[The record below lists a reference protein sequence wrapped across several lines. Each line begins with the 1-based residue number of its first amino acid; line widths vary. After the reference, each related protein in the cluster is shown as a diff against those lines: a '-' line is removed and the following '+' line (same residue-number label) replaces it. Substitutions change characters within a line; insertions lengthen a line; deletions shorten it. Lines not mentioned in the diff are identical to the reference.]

1 MTIKRQHR
9 FRFFLQTTICSAV
22 FLSCFDTFAQT
33 AQYTGTAEETIIT
46 LPLADN
52 VDYTI
57 EGKDRELYL
66 SFSRPLADRLQDI
79 AAKLPSLV
87 AAANI
92 ANNQKSML
100 LTLKEPLSVQNFRN
114 DGNLIIK
121 LRKQDGE
128 LADRGIDS
136 RLNRLLLN
144 YGNHQDFSRFSFEF
158 APGRKPE
165 YIVKAGPETTTVS
178 FKKRPDLKT
187 SKLEN
192 YGKAAYVLQQINPE
206 GGLDIIFPA
215 KLKKSFEHENK
226 IVFDLENSLLPQQQN
241 TEIVPPVAT
250 APINIRNQNLTRLQT
265 AMTSAQVAPVQPNQV
280 ASLSFSWN
288 MPVGLSVFRRG
299 NYIWVIFDHPQN
311 LDIESLRE
319 AAAPVADEVLQI
331 PHPGAA
337 ILRILPK
344 TKLNASVR
352 KEGLLWIVDLFTRDA
367 PEETKD
373 LPVYT
378 QYNVSNQPYLFIP
391 STAAG
396 EVVSIIDPEVGDLIV
411 TGTSTDIGLGIK
423 DEYRYPDLTLL
434 PTIQGVALNAD
445 ALDIALSRGNTGY
458 TIQAV
463 RRGLNISPD
472 LDFLKHQEQLNQI
485 DNRIARLSA
494 DFNKELLGKTF
505 AEAEDQLRQEIIKAE
520 DEQKNNA
527 KLELAKYYISQGLG
541 TNALNIL
548 NKLIADKAPETE
560 TERFHGLLGVAN
572 FLAGRYEQALENF
585 SFGRLPEINE
595 AVFWRTLA
603 ASALEPTPENNAVL
617 ISYLNLV
624 RNYPPEIRGAIAKVG
639 AVTAIA
645 AGDDITAQS
654 FIDILKTMDTPRNLM
669 PLVNYLTAEKILMQ
683 GYPRNAIQEYRKA
696 ANSND
701 LKYSSLAR
709 KKIADLE
716 IRLNVIPPAKAIRE
730 LEGLRFAWGEI
741 EFKKQLLSDLSDL
754 YVRNFDYYQ
763 ALRTLQNLEKI
774 SPAVDKPKIE
784 RRMVKLIEDIYL
796 NNQAD
801 NLSALKSL
809 ALYQDYNW
817 LPPKSRHYNAII
829 QKLADRLVA
838 VDLLD
843 RAYELLD
850 SRLRTGELTALE
862 KATFG
867 SRLALIQLF
876 NGQNHEALDILDRT
890 ETPGLPKTIELQ
902 RRIVRAKALSGT
914 GNEAQA
920 LELLK
925 DDYSKNALLL
935 KSEIFWNGNMWG
947 DAADAIKYLIEK
959 PTPGQ
964 PLSEEQ
970 INYILD
976 WATALK
982 KAGRETVIVRLRNKF
997 MPYFKDT
1004 KYYSAFSVLTDT
1016 LENDQINIRVID
1028 KAINDIETFSD
1039 FAKIYNK
1046 SLLKSNLTEA
1056 PAVQNNVRQ

>member
-1 MTIKRQHR
+1 M
-9 FRFFLQTTICSAV
+9 
-22 FLSCFDTFAQT
+22 
-33 AQYTGTAEETIIT
+33 
-46 LPLADN
+46 
-52 VDYTI
+52 
-57 EGKDRELYL
+57 
-66 SFSRPLADRLQDI
+66 
-79 AAKLPSLV
+79 
-87 AAANI
+87 
-92 ANNQKSML
+92 
-100 LTLKEPLSVQNFRN
+100 
-114 DGNLIIK
+114 
-121 LRKQDGE
+121 
-128 LADRGIDS
+128 
-136 RLNRLLLN
+136 
-144 YGNHQDFSRFSFEF
+144 
-158 APGRKPE
+158 
-165 YIVKAGPETTTVS
+165 
-178 FKKRPDLKT
+178 
-187 SKLEN
+187 
-192 YGKAAYVLQQINPE
+192 
-206 GGLDIIFPA
+206 DIIFPA

-548 NKLIADKAPETE
+548 NKLIADKASETE

-624 RNYPPEIRGAIAKVG
+624 RNYPPEIRSAIAKVG

-654 FIDILKTMDTPRNLM
+654 FIDILKPWIPR
-669 PLVNYLTAEKILMQ
+669 
-683 GYPRNAIQEYRKA
+683 
-696 ANSND
+696 
-701 LKYSSLAR
+701 
-709 KKIADLE
+709 
-716 IRLNVIPPAKAIRE
+716 
-730 LEGLRFAWGEI
+730 
-741 EFKKQLLSDLSDL
+741 
-754 YVRNFDYYQ
+754 
-763 ALRTLQNLEKI
+763 
-774 SPAVDKPKIE
+774 
-784 RRMVKLIEDIYL
+784 
-796 NNQAD
+796 
-801 NLSALKSL
+801 
-809 ALYQDYNW
+809 
-817 LPPKSRHYNAII
+817 
-829 QKLADRLVA
+829 
-838 VDLLD
+838 
-843 RAYELLD
+843 
-850 SRLRTGELTALE
+850 
-862 KATFG
+862 AT
-867 SRLALIQLF
+867 
-876 NGQNHEALDILDRT
+876 
-890 ETPGLPKTIELQ
+890 
-902 RRIVRAKALSGT
+902 
-914 GNEAQA
+914 
-920 LELLK
+920 
-925 DDYSKNALLL
+925 
-935 KSEIFWNGNMWG
+935 
-947 DAADAIKYLIEK
+947 
-959 PTPGQ
+959 
-964 PLSEEQ
+964 
-970 INYILD
+970 
-976 WATALK
+976 
-982 KAGRETVIVRLRNKF
+982 
-997 MPYFKDT
+997 
-1004 KYYSAFSVLTDT
+1004 
-1016 LENDQINIRVID
+1016 
-1028 KAINDIETFSD
+1028 
-1039 FAKIYNK
+1039 
-1046 SLLKSNLTEA
+1046 
-1056 PAVQNNVRQ
+1056 